1 MGEFEGKLLQ
11 IPLPICYIVKGGI
24 KMRVI
29 FTKHN
34 HNAVSLLLNVTR
46 DEYNSEHIRTTT
58 IDNKTNISLPI
69 IAAYFLTLAQFTDYK
84 TLFNISIISY
94 LDLIKPTIYL
104 LIYIMSLALAF
115 LSCIKMI
122 QVIFTK
128 PYAVINPADLYNSK
142 YMYNDSSVLS
152 IELIRLYIK
161 ATAENKNQ
169 NNARIREYKKGW
181 IYAVISISLFVLY
194 NFTK

>member
-1 MGEFEGKLLQ
+1 MKIQ
-11 IPLPICYIVKGGI
+11 TVK
-24 KMRVI
+24 
-29 FTKHN
+29 FN
-34 HNAVSLLLNVTR
+34 HNAITLLMNTAKE
-46 DEYNSEHIRTTT
+46 EYNSEHIRTTT

-84 TLFNISIISY
+84 TLFNISIVSY

-104 LIYIMSLALAF
+104 FIYVMSLILAF

-152 IELIRLYIK
+152 IELIRLYIN
-161 ATAENKNQ
+161 ATAENKSQ
-169 NNARIREYKKGW
+169 NNSRIREYKKGW